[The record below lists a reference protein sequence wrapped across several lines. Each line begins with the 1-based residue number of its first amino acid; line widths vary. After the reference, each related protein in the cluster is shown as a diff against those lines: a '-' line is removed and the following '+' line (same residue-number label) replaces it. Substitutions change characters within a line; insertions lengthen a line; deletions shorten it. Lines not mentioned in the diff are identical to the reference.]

1 MLTLKIATDTKPA
14 DAAGAIAGQLREHR
28 RVMLQAVGAAAVNQS
43 VKALA
48 LADSYLL
55 PEGQCVASRVRR
67 VEITIGGRQ
76 RTAIQWLAWAA
87 KAPEKVTK

>member
-1 MLTLKIATDTKPA
+1 MLTLRIAADTKPA
-14 DAAGAIAGQLREHR
+14 DAAGAIAGQLREQRH
-28 RVMLQAVGAAAVNQS
+28 VMLQAVGAAAVNQT

-67 VEITIGGRQ
+67 IQITIGGRP

-87 KAPEKVTK
+87 KAPEKVKK